1 MDSDTDD
8 KSYRTGSTSVRR
20 VAGLA
25 TLQQV
30 PPRVFLGKL
39 GHESP
44 NNPVQKKPYA
54 CLMVQ
59 LCHATRDVAGT
70 HF

>member
-8 KSYRTGSTSVRR
+8 KSNRTGSTCVRR

-30 PPRVFLGKL
+30 PARVFFGKL
-39 GHESP
+39 GRESP

-59 LCHATRDVAGT
+59 LCHATRDVVGN
-70 HF
+70 HY